1 MRSKPFLSDTKWAGQ
16 RVGILGGSFNPPH
29 QGHIHIS
36 LIAKRMLGLD
46 YIWWLVTPQNP
57 LKDSKETRSYDER
70 FAACL
75 DITKTHPHII
85 VSDFEQRMQLTYTY
99 ETVLALTD
107 SYPHTDFVLL
117 MGMDNALSFHKWDN
131 WRNILDKMATAH
143 IARPPF
149 WSMIEACPLKN
160 LATQK
165 HIFVNRGLKAKLK
178 PHISYWIMQNMM
190 MDISSTEIRAESNI

>member
-1 MRSKPFLSDTKWAGQ
+1 MRRKPFISDTKWAGQ

-29 QGHIHIS
+29 AGHVHIS

-57 LKDSKETRSYDER
+57 LKDSAETKSYDER

-75 DITKTHPHII
+75 EITKTHPHIL
-85 VSDFEQRMQLTYTY
+85 VSDFEHRMNLTYTY
-99 ETVLALTD
+99 ETVQALND
-107 SYPHTDFVLL
+107 SFPKTDFVLL
-117 MGMDNALSFHKWDN
+117 MGMDNALTFHKWDK
-131 WRNILDKMATAH
+131 WRDILDKMATAH

-149 WSMIEACPLKN
+149 WSMIESCPLKN

-165 HIFVNRGLKAKLK
+165 HIFVNRGLKATLK

-190 MDISSTEIRAESNI
+190 LDISSTEIRDKSDT